1 MSPRRNKDTIYEQ
14 DDLSTIYESW
24 FMNIGMRDSKN
35 PGKMRIVKMIHAMVH
50 KRVFLLFQSQ
60 SLFDEIRNMLTD
72 MFDIQKRKTSS

>member
-1 MSPRRNKDTIYEQ
+1 
-14 DDLSTIYESW
+14 
-24 FMNIGMRDSKN
+24 MRDSKN